1 MKRLLLALLISSA
14 PFVSHAAD
22 STCVKFDFKSTTD
35 LSGTYTGSLQS
46 GATLTTFAGEPVL
59 SLGNNNGYF
68 DLGTAI
74 GNYLGSM
81 NEYTIVVNVFIPT
94 STDISGNGNFIWC
107 FAKSSAEG
115 YYFFSA
121 KDSRYAITTTN
132 WSNEESVKTE
142 ESPAF
147 TKGKWINLLVMHKN
161 GRTRVLQDCKIFANS
176 LVSLAPAS
184 VGATTM
190 NYLGKS
196 CYSGDVYLKGAM
208 YNDLRIYNYAL
219 STAEIRQ
226 FKQSCTAMNI
236 YADSVAN
243 MAEIQSFT
251 FSNYTNLIEDITL
264 PKTFGDSTR
273 ITWTT
278 SDAGVITADG
288 HITRPVYGSKIGE
301 ADLTAHLVA
310 GKAKGTMT
318 FHVTVLPEF
327 SDEETLAFD
336 ADSLTLNAHLNNLY
350 TSLSLPT
357 TGMLGSIIT
366 WKSSDPEYMTNDGRV
381 LKFSDTEKR
390 HLRLTATLHRGKL
403 SKTKTFDVY
412 LHKKENY
419 SQYLFVYF
427 PSNSDENLYY
437 AISDDGYN
445 YTPINNGNAFFKA
458 DTTTVMGGLRDP
470 HILRGEDGYFYM
482 VATDMK
488 CALGW
493 SSNRGMVLMR
503 SKDLIHWTHST
514 VHFPT
519 RFAGTEFANV
529 TRVWAPETIW
539 DPVAKKYLIYFSIL
553 TPNGSAKYDKVYYC
567 YANADFTDLESEP
580 VYFYDRGSATID
592 MDIVYNE
599 TDSLYHAFYKNEGQ
613 GGICQVTAKS
623 LTPKAGEANGSQ
635 WSAPSSTLQQTNVAV
650 EGAGVFKKINEDNWI
665 LMYDCYGSGYYQF
678 CSSSNLNSFKLVAQT
693 TTKGAFTPRHGTVI
707 PISNAEAKAI
717 MQALP
722 NDNMPAKVLSANNV
736 NIKQTN
742 YALSS
747 GAIYIP
753 VEQGTDIAEFDPEF
767 RVSAGAQ
774 MQPSGAQ
781 DFSKG
786 SVTYTLTS
794 ATGATTTYNV
804 TVKADGNPVLPDFHA
819 DPEVLCSKKTGRF
832 YIYPTTDGFTGWG
845 GYYFDVFSSNDLV
858 HFSNQGTI
866 LNLAAGGDVSWASGN
881 AWAPCIEE
889 KFVDGKWKYFFYY
902 SAHHPGLNKKILGV
916 AVAENPEGPFTP
928 MQRPL
933 FTNTSGGQMI
943 DSDVFT
949 DPETGQSYL
958 YYGNGL
964 MHYRLLND
972 DMVSVGS
979 TEYTIT
985 PTGGSLADYAYREGT
1000 YVFYRNGKYYFL
1012 WSVDDT
1018 GAKNYHV
1025 AYGTS
1030 NTPVGPITVAD
1041 KPIVIVQKANE
1052 QIYGTGHN
1060 SIVNVPGTDDWYI
1073 VYHRI
1078 NKAYLNDG
1086 PGYHREVCV
1095 DKLTFDSLGNIVQ
1108 VTPTHEGITPV
1119 NTDALVQDAINGVT
1133 DIKAPKS
1140 RKLSKTVYYTIDGV
1154 CLGAKAPT
1162 HDGIYIRQEI
1172 FTDGSTRSCKIV
1184 K

>member
-1 MKRLLLALLISSA
+1 
-14 PFVSHAAD
+14 
-22 STCVKFDFKSTTD
+22 
-35 LSGTYTGSLQS
+35 
-46 GATLTTFAGEPVL
+46 
-59 SLGNNNGYF
+59 
-68 DLGTAI
+68 
-74 GNYLGSM
+74 
-81 NEYTIVVNVFIPT
+81 
-94 STDISGNGNFIWC
+94 
-107 FAKSSAEG
+107 
-115 YYFFSA
+115 
-121 KDSRYAITTTN
+121 
-132 WSNEESVKTE
+132 
-142 ESPAF
+142 
-147 TKGKWINLLVMHKN
+147 
-161 GRTRVLQDCKIFANS
+161 
-176 LVSLAPAS
+176 
-184 VGATTM
+184 
-190 NYLGKS
+190 
-196 CYSGDVYLKGAM
+196 
-208 YNDLRIYNYAL
+208 
-219 STAEIRQ
+219 
-226 FKQSCTAMNI
+226 
-236 YADSVAN
+236 
-243 MAEIQSFT
+243 
-251 FSNYTNLIEDITL
+251 
-264 PKTFGDSTR
+264 
-273 ITWTT
+273 
-278 SDAGVITADG
+278 
-288 HITRPVYGSKIGE
+288 
-301 ADLTAHLVA
+301 
-310 GKAKGTMT
+310 
-318 FHVTVLPEF
+318 
-327 SDEETLAFD
+327 
-336 ADSLTLNAHLNNLY
+336 
-350 TSLSLPT
+350 
-357 TGMLGSIIT
+357 
-366 WKSSDPEYMTNDGRV
+366 
-381 LKFSDTEKR
+381 
-390 HLRLTATLHRGKL
+390 
-403 SKTKTFDVY
+403 
-412 LHKKENY
+412 
-419 SQYLFVYF
+419 
-427 PSNSDENLYY
+427 
-437 AISDDGYN
+437 
-445 YTPINNGNAFFKA
+445 
-458 DTTTVMGGLRDP
+458 
-470 HILRGEDGYFYM
+470 
-482 VATDMK
+482 
-488 CALGW
+488 
-493 SSNRGMVLMR
+493 
-503 SKDLIHWTHST
+503 
-514 VHFPT
+514 
-519 RFAGTEFANV
+519 
-529 TRVWAPETIW
+529 
-539 DPVAKKYLIYFSIL
+539 
-553 TPNGSAKYDKVYYC
+553 
-567 YANADFTDLESEP
+567 
-580 VYFYDRGSATID
+580 
-592 MDIVYNE
+592 
-599 TDSLYHAFYKNEGQ
+599 
-613 GGICQVTAKS
+613 
-623 LTPKAGEANGSQ
+623 
-635 WSAPSSTLQQTNVAV
+635 
-650 EGAGVFKKINEDNWI
+650 
-665 LMYDCYGSGYYQF
+665 MYDCYGSGYYQF

-742 YALSS
+742 YVLSS